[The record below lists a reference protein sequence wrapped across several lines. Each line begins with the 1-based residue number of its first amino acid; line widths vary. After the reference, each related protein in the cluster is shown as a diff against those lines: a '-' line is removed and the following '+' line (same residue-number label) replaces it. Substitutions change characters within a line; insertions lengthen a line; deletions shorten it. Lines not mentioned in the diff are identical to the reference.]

1 MVRIREAGDSALLAE
16 LEAVVDPAVNAR
28 AIGIA
33 AAVRAQRIPGVRD
46 VASTFHSV
54 AVSFD
59 PLVVDGS
66 TMRAALREAGQLP
79 PPRATGRIIEVPVTY
94 GGEAGPDLAD
104 VAAFAG
110 CTPSEVI
117 ERHART
123 YRVYMLGFLPGYPYM
138 AAVDDRIAAPRRAT
152 PRVRVPAGSVGIAG
166 RQTGIYPRESP
177 GGWQVIGRTSLTL
190 FDPEVTPPALCAPGD
205 EVRFVPVRDQ
215 PIAVGRGLWAP
226 APGGSMPPGGS
237 KRTRPTAER
246 ETEGRIITVLHP
258 GLLTTIQDEGR
269 WGYQEL
275 GVPVAGPM
283 DGVAH
288 RLANAVLGN
297 PHGAATLEAT
307 LVGPELRFEH
317 DAWIAMTGAD
327 LQPTL
332 DGRDAPMGIPVRCR
346 AGSVLRFA
354 GRRAGVRAYVAVDG
368 GFVVPAVLGSRATH
382 VLSGLGGVE
391 GRALRAGDRLPL
403 GRADLAA
410 RRAGV
415 RDGDP
420 AKADPYMSADSARSG
435 VGADLQVGPH
445 GRPAGGARLR
455 MLPGPQR
462 DHFTPFAIEALEQRR
477 YIVSP
482 QSDRMGYRLSGG
494 RLPAPAG
501 EMISDAVVMGGVQVP
516 PSGEPILLMADR
528 QTTGGYPQ
536 LAVVITAD
544 LPLAAQLGPGDWVEF
559 DMCSLWD
566 AIAALRD
573 QEGQLRA
580 LR

>member
-1 MVRIREAGDSALLAE
+1 VAGVRIREAGDSALLAE

-28 AIGIA
+28 AIGMA

-46 VASTFHSV
+46 VISTFHSV

-59 PLVVDGS
+59 PLVVDS
-66 TMRAALREAGQLP
+66 TTVRTALGEAGELP
-79 PPRATGRIIEVPVTY
+79 PPGATGRTIEVPVTY

-110 CTPSEVI
+110 CTPAEVI
-117 ERHART
+117 ERHASRT

-177 GGWQVIGRTSLTL
+177 GGWQIVGRTSLTL
-190 FDPEVTPPALCAPGD
+190 FDPDRPPAALFAPGD
-205 EVRFVPVRDQ
+205 EVQFVPVPSNVASGFSRTE
-215 PIAVGRGLWAP
+215 
-226 APGGSMPPGGS
+226 
-237 KRTRPTAER
+237 TRPTSANEVRLTSVAEVR
-246 ETEGRIITVLHP
+246 LKPDTTYGRATRLVTVLHP

-269 WGYQEL
+269 WGYQDL

-283 DGVAH
+283 DGAAH
-288 RLANAVLGN
+288 RLANTVLGN
-297 PHGAATLEAT
+297 PRNAATLEAT
-307 LVGPELRFEH
+307 LLGPELRFERVG
-317 DAWIAMTGAD
+317 WIAVTGAD

-332 DGRDAPMGIPVRCR
+332 DGREAPMGVPVRCR

-354 GRRAGVRAYVAVDG
+354 GRRAGVRAYIAVDG
-368 GFVVPAVLGSRATH
+368 GFAVPAVLGSRATH
-382 VLSGLGGVE
+382 LLSGLGGID

-403 GRADLAA
+403 GDRGANPSGSRAEPEKA
-410 RRAGV
+410 RPTT
-415 RDGDP
+415 DHP
-420 AKADPYMSADSARSG
+420 P
-435 VGADLQVGPH
+435 VGLPV
-445 GRPAGGARLR
+445 GGARLR
-455 MLPGPQR
+455 ILPGPQR
-462 DHFTPFAIEALEQRR
+462 DHFEASAIEALEQRR
-477 YIVSP
+477 YTVSP
-482 QSDRMGYRLSGG
+482 QSDRMGYRLSAGT
-494 RLPAPAG
+494 RLAAPAG
-501 EMISDAVVMGGVQVP
+501 EMISDAVVMGGLQVP

-544 LPLAAQLGPGDWVEF
+544 LPLAGQLGPGDWVEF
-559 DMCSLWD
+559 DMCSLSD

-573 QEGQLRA
+573 QEGQLSA